1 MSVVVRSPEF
11 KAGLRGLLRRPEEI
25 TESTRWLF
33 TWLTMV
39 FLVLCLPGVLSSA
52 RGGVLALGLAA
63 SLALTASWIYGFLSK
78 RVPLVLDLLDAAA
91 MTGFALACP
100 EPAVVVMIAFVA
112 AFLRALDGSTWRS
125 MTRCCLYLAAIA
137 ATLPLW
143 PLIHGGAATPS
154 TGFLI
159 AALPLM
165 FPVVIIGRQLASGLL
180 AREQGVR
187 RDTALATTG
196 SQLLGVTDA
205 AAIQV
210 LASMAMA
217 EICAAT
223 PGLRLLQAVR
233 DGSLLRVEGAAGG
246 LDTVP
251 VALPGE
257 VITTPASPASATITN
272 PGPLDAAVGA
282 PLMWDCIGLA
292 EREEDTW
299 LLVGAPK
306 KIPSEAMLSVRSLVN
321 QVALALRNSEAQAQ
335 LVDAARSAGRAEIA
349 VNVLHNVGNVL
360 NSVNVSANLVVQKV
374 RGSKST
380 GLVKAVAL
388 MREHTADLGTF
399 ITTDARGK
407 ELPGYLDKLA
417 VALAIERES
426 IEAELLRLTNGV
438 AHIKEIVNAQQ
449 SLAGVSGVLESVRV
463 SDVME
468 EALQMSGVLGD
479 DRVTVI
485 RDFPDDQP
493 LPMDKH
499 RVLLVLLNLIGNA
512 MHAMKRNVDRPR
524 QLTLG
529 AGLTP
534 GRAVSIT
541 VADNGEGIPAE
552 NMTRIFSHGFTTH
565 VDGHGFGLHS
575 SAVAAKEMG
584 GALTVHSDGTD
595 TGAAFTLEMPLDAEA
610 VLA

>member
-1 MSVVVRSPEF
+1 M
-11 KAGLRGLLRRPEEI
+11 
-25 TESTRWLF
+25 
-33 TWLTMV
+33 WLTV
-39 FLVLCLPGVLSSA
+39 AFLVLCLPGVISTA

-63 SLALTASWIYGFLSK
+63 SLALTASWIYGFLRK
-78 RVPLVLDLLDAAA
+78 RVPLALDLLDATA

-100 EPAVVVMIAFVA
+100 EPAVVVMIAYVA
-112 AFLRALDGSTWRS
+112 AFLRALDDGSTWRS
-125 MTRCCLYLAAIA
+125 MTRSCLYLAAIV

-143 PLIHGGAATPS
+143 PLVHGGAAAPS

-165 FPVVIIGRQLASGLL
+165 FPVVIIGRQVASGLV
-180 AREQGVR
+180 AKEQGVR
-187 RDTALATTG
+187 RDAALATIS

-210 LASMAMA
+210 LASMALE

-223 PGLRLLQAVR
+223 PRLRLLEAVR
-233 DGSLLRVEGAAGG
+233 DGPFLRVEGAAGG

-251 VALPGE
+251 VTLPGD
-257 VITTPASPASATITN
+257 VITTPASPAGATITN
-272 PGPLDAAVGA
+272 PAPLDAAVGA
-282 PLMWDCIGLA
+282 PLMWECIGLA
-292 EREEDTW
+292 ERREETW

-335 LVDAARSAGRAEIA
+335 LVDAARNAGRAEIA

-388 MREHTADLGTF
+388 LREHAADLGNFLT
-399 ITTDARGK
+399 IDARGK
-407 ELPGYLDKLA
+407 ELPGYLEKLA
-417 VALAIERES
+417 AALAIERES
-426 IEAELLRLTNGV
+426 LEEELLRLTNGV
-438 AHIKEIVNAQQ
+438 AHIKEIVSAQQ

-463 SDVME
+463 SDVTE
-468 EALQMSGVLGD
+468 DALRMSGVLRD

-485 RDFPDDQP
+485 RHFPDDP
-493 LPMDKH
+493 LLSLDRH
-499 RVLLVLLNLIGNA
+499 RVLLVLLNLIGNS

-529 AGLTP
+529 SELTP

-541 VADNGEGIPAE
+541 VTDNGGGIPAE

-565 VDGHGFGLHS
+565 VGGHGFGLHS

-595 TGAAFTLEMPLDAEA
+595 TGAAFTLEMPLEAEAEAEA
-610 VLA
+610 VSGSSSSASSTQGGSRSVRSVFAGN